1 MQIMTATVETVSEQL
16 DLASILPTDRAIA
29 RSITLSDADVG
40 SANVS
45 VTKASVM
52 GENGANGGGACGGG
66 ENGSGSEED
75 EEEEDSDDFWHTSVG
90 KFKFTLDTL
99 PQPLQYIHQLLTV
112 GYSLPSK
119 NSFKAPSGYKQVL
132 KATILLFPKEI
143 PTIKKPEILY
153 YVLQCLNTMALHG
166 DALAKAAREQRGFFI
181 WCQEN
186 LLIKK

>member
-16 DLASILPTDRAIA
+16 DLGSILPSDRAIA

-52 GENGANGGGACGGG
+52 GENGANGSTAGGG
-66 ENGSGSEED
+66 ENGSGSEDE

-112 GYSLPSK
+112 RMRI
-119 NSFKAPSGYKQVL
+119 
-132 KATILLFPKEI
+132 ILDI
-143 PTIKKPEILY
+143 
-153 YVLQCLNTMALHG
+153 
-166 DALAKAAREQRGFFI
+166 
-181 WCQEN
+181 N
-186 LLIKK
+186 L

>member
-52 GENGANGGGACGGG
+52 GENGANGTGACGGGGIG

-90 KFKFTLDTL
+90 KFKFTLDQL

-112 GYSLPSK
+112 GKSD
-119 NSFKAPSGYKQVL
+119 F
-132 KATILLFPKEI
+132 
-143 PTIKKPEILY
+143 
-153 YVLQCLNTMALHG
+153 
-166 DALAKAAREQRGFFI
+166 
-181 WCQEN
+181 
-186 LLIKK
+186 

>member
-1 MQIMTATVETVSEQL
+1 MCEMRKNEPITSQQCKNLWYLMQIMTATVETVSEQL
-16 DLASILPTDRAIA
+16 DLGSILPSDRAIA

-52 GENGANGGGACGGG
+52 GENGANGSTAGGG
-66 ENGSGSEED
+66 ENGSGSEDE

-112 GYSLPSK
+112 RMR
-119 NSFKAPSGYKQVL
+119 N
-132 KATILLFPKEI
+132 ILEVHL
-143 PTIKKPEILY
+143 
-153 YVLQCLNTMALHG
+153 
-166 DALAKAAREQRGFFI
+166 
-181 WCQEN
+181 
-186 LLIKK
+186 

>member
-52 GENGANGGGACGGG
+52 GENGANGGAACGGG

-112 GYSLPSK
+112 GED
-119 NSFKAPSGYKQVL
+119 
-132 KATILLFPKEI
+132 KATIKSFLF
-143 PTIKKPEILY
+143 
-153 YVLQCLNTMALHG
+153 
-166 DALAKAAREQRGFFI
+166 
-181 WCQEN
+181 EN
-186 LLIKK
+186 ASSYIFEKTRS

>member
-1 MQIMTATVETVSEQL
+1 MCEMRKSEPITSHQCKTLWYLMQIMTATVETVSEQL
-16 DLASILPTDRAIA
+16 DLGSILPSDRAIA

-52 GENGANGGGACGGG
+52 GENGANGSTAGGG
-66 ENGSGSEED
+66 ENGSGSEDE

-112 GYSLPSK
+112 RMR
-119 NSFKAPSGYKQVL
+119 N
-132 KATILLFPKEI
+132 ILDI
-143 PTIKKPEILY
+143 
-153 YVLQCLNTMALHG
+153 
-166 DALAKAAREQRGFFI
+166 
-181 WCQEN
+181 N
-186 LLIKK
+186 L